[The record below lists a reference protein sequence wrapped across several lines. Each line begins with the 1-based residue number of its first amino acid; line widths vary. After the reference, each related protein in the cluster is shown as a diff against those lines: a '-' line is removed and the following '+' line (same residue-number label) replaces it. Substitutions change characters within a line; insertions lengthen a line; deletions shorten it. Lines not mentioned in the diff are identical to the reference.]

1 MAEPESPNS
10 GFTRGGRRLTTVN
23 LLAQVLAAAAIL
35 VMANYLAAGHFKR
48 FHWNN
53 LTSFKLSP
61 LTTRLLGP
69 LTNDVRF
76 TIFFSPQNQG
86 DVYSMVCGI
95 LTESQAANP
104 RHVHVVKVDEE
115 RDFVEVKA
123 LLERLHLTGSNRRNF
138 VAFESNGQKPVIHSE
153 MDLAH
158 LDASDL
164 AHIRRDA
171 FNGETYFTSDIFNV
185 MFPQPQKAY
194 FLTGHGE
201 RGPGEDTSGRQPG
214 AGKDGFAT
222 LADIL
227 KVEANC
233 ECGPL
238 SLQGTNTIPADCRL
252 VIIASPQKEVSKYSS
267 NEIAQIQD
275 YLQNSNGRLLAL
287 LDVEM
292 GLTPLLTNWG
302 VILGDRVVK
311 DLDPQFHISGVDGF
325 MAPMHNVP
333 NPIVSAM
340 TNYGL
345 MLHMYAP
352 RPVFKLGAP
361 TNPSPGAPQVEVL
374 AGTSAN
380 GTDDVRK
387 GYFPLIAAIEHGVIN
402 DRNGTRLVVAG
413 DADFLDDQR
422 IDLTPGANHFFAG
435 QVLNWLLQRP
445 NVVLAELPARRIQE
459 YPVYLTDSQ
468 SRKARWL
475 FLAAMPGAVL
485 FLGGLVWLRR
495 RK

>member
-1 MAEPESPNS
+1 MPEPESSNS
-10 GFTRGGRRLTTVN
+10 GFTRGRRRLTTVS
-23 LLAQVLAAAAIL
+23 LLVEVLAAAAIL
-35 VMANYLAAGHFKR
+35 VMVNYLAAGHFKR

-61 LTTRLLGP
+61 LTTRLLNS
-69 LTNDVRF
+69 LTNDVQF
-76 TIFFSPQNQG
+76 TIFFSPRNQG
-86 DVYSMVCGI
+86 DVYSMVCGM
-95 LTESQAANP
+95 LTEYQAANP
-104 RHVHVVKVDEE
+104 RHFHVAQVDEE
-115 RDFVEVKA
+115 RDFVEARA
-123 LLERLHLTGSNRRNF
+123 LLERLRLTGNNQRNF
-138 VAFESNGQKPVIHSE
+138 VAFESQGHKPVIHSE

-158 LDASDL
+158 LDASDM

-171 FNGETYFTSDIFNV
+171 FNGEPYFTSDIFNV
-185 MFPQPQKAY
+185 MFPEPQKAY

-201 RGPGEDTSGRQPG
+201 RGPGDPAGRQAG

-227 KVEANC
+227 RVEANC
-233 ECGPL
+233 DWGLL
-238 SLQGTNTIPADCRL
+238 SLQGTNTIPADCKL
-252 VIIASPQKEVSKYSS
+252 LIIASPQKEVGNFSS

-275 YLQNSNGRLLAL
+275 YLHNSNGRLLAL

-302 VILGDRVVK
+302 VILGGHVVK
-311 DLDPQFHISGVDGF
+311 DLDPQFHVSGLDGF
-325 MAPMHNVP
+325 MARMHDVP

-345 MLHMYAP
+345 MLHMYTP
-352 RPVFKLGAP
+352 RPVFKLGAS
-361 TNPSPGAPQVEVL
+361 TNASPGAPQVDIL

-380 GTDDVRK
+380 GTDDAQK

-402 DRNGTRLVVAG
+402 DRNGTRLIVAG
-413 DADFLDDQR
+413 DADFLDDQL
-422 IDLTPGANHFFAG
+422 IDLTPGANHFFAS

-445 NVVLAELPARRIQE
+445 NVVLAELRARVIRE